1 MGGGHAGGHPLF
13 GRGPRDRR
21 YRGRAHRE
29 RALRPDLEELLR
41 RCWWGAMAEV
51 ARATGRLDV
60 AEDSVQDACV
70 VAVQQWAADK
80 VPRDPQ
86 AWLTGV
92 ARHKALD
99 RLRRES
105 RRPAKEATG
114 AAEAAGPAGGS
125 AGPARSADEDLWL
138 IYLCCHPALSP
149 EARIALTL
157 RAVGGLTTAEIAAAF
172 LVPEATMAKRL
183 TRAKNKIRDAG
194 LVLAMPQ
201 TDLLKTRTAD
211 VLRVVYL
218 IFSEGH
224 QASSGDDLLRPD
236 LCVAGVNLA
245 RGLAARRPRDP
256 EVLGLLALLLLT
268 DARRAARTDGTGDLV
283 LLEEQDRTR
292 WDQAMIA
299 DGEGL
304 LVEALR
310 MGQPGPYQL
319 WAAIAACHSTAAS
332 AAATD
337 WRQISVLYG
346 ELLKYD
352 PSPVT
357 EANRAVAV
365 AMAEGPAAG
374 LTILD
379 VVLGHPQLATWP
391 RIHVARAD
399 LLARMGRGEEA
410 ARAYRTA
417 LELEPPAA
425 ERRYIQRRLA
435 ARDPD

>member
-1 MGGGHAGGHPLF
+1 
-13 GRGPRDRR
+13 
-21 YRGRAHRE
+21 
-29 RALRPDLEELLR
+29 
-41 RCWWGAMAEV
+41 MAEV

-70 VAVQQWAADK
+70 VAVRQWAAGH

-105 RRPAKEATG
+105 RRPAKEAASEATG
-114 AAEAAGPAGGS
+114 REATGPVGGA

-172 LVPEATMAKRL
+172 LVPEAAMAKRL

-194 LVLAMPQ
+194 LALAMPRAE
-201 TDLLKTRTAD
+201 LLRTRTAD
-211 VLRVVYL
+211 VLRVMYL

-236 LCVAGVNLA
+236 LCVAGVNLD
-245 RGLAARRPRDP
+245 RGLAARLPRDP
-256 EVLGLLALLLLT
+256 EVPGLLALLLLT
-268 DARRAARTDGTGDLV
+268 DARRAARTDADGALV

-319 WAAIAACHSTAAS
+319 WAAIAACHSTAPS
-332 AAATD
+332 AGATD

-357 EANRAVAV
+357 EANRAIAV

-379 VVLGHPQLATWP
+379 VVLGHPQLAAWP

-399 LLARMGRGEEA
+399 LLARMGRDEEA

-425 ERRYIQRRLA
+425 ERRYIRRRLA
-435 ARDPD
+435 PPRFT

>member
-1 MGGGHAGGHPLF
+1 
-13 GRGPRDRR
+13 
-21 YRGRAHRE
+21 
-29 RALRPDLEELLR
+29 
-41 RCWWGAMAEV
+41 
-51 ARATGRLDV
+51 
-60 AEDSVQDACV
+60 V
-70 VAVQQWAADK
+70 VAVRQWTAGH

-99 RLRRES
+99 RLRREA
-105 RRPAKEATG
+105 RRPAKEAAT
-114 AAEAAGPAGGS
+114 AALAPGEAAGAAG
-125 AGPARSADEDLWL
+125 ATRSADEDLWL
-138 IYLCCHPALSP
+138 IYLCCHPSLGP
-149 EARIALTL
+149 KARISLTL

-183 TRAKNKIRDAG
+183 TRAKNKIRDSG
-194 LVLAMPQ
+194 LALAMPRAE
-201 TDLLKTRTAD
+201 LLQTRTAD
-211 VLRVVYL
+211 VLKVVYL

-245 RGLAARRPRDP
+245 RGLAARLPRDP

-268 DARRAARTDGTGDLV
+268 DARRGARTDDSGDLV

-292 WDQAMIA
+292 WDRAMI
-299 DGEGL
+299 DEGEGL
-304 LVEALR
+304 LVDALR
-310 MGQPGPYQL
+310 MGRPGPYQL

-332 AAATD
+332 AADTD

-346 ELLKYD
+346 ELLTYD

-357 EANRAVAV
+357 EANRAIAV

-379 VVLGHPQLATWP
+379 VLLGHPQLATWP

-399 LLARMGRGEEA
+399 LLARMGRDAEA

-435 ARDPD
+435 R

>member
-1 MGGGHAGGHPLF
+1 
-13 GRGPRDRR
+13 
-21 YRGRAHRE
+21 
-29 RALRPDLEELLR
+29 
-41 RCWWGAMAEV
+41 MAEV

-70 VAVQQWAADK
+70 VAVQQWAADR

-86 AWLTGV
+86 AWLIGV

-99 RLRRES
+99 RLRREA

-114 AAEAAGPAGGS
+114 AAEATGPAGG
-125 AGPARSADEDLWL
+125 AIGPARSADEDLWL
-138 IYLCCHPALSP
+138 IYLCCHPALRP

-183 TRAKNKIRDAG
+183 TRAKNKIRDSG
-194 LVLAMPQ
+194 LALAMPQ
-201 TDLLKTRTAD
+201 AGLLRTRTAD

-224 QASSGDDLLRPD
+224 QASSSDDLLRPD

-245 RGLAARRPRDP
+245 RGLAAPLPRDP
-256 EVLGLLALLLLT
+256 EVMGLLALLLLT
-268 DARRAARTDGTGDLV
+268 DARRAARTDDAGDLV

-292 WDQAMIA
+292 WDPDMIA
-299 DGEGL
+299 DGEGI

-310 MGQPGPYQL
+310 RRQPGPYQL

-357 EANRAVAV
+357 EANRAIAV

-374 LTILD
+374 LSILD

-399 LLARMGRGEEA
+399 LLARMGRDEEA

-435 ARDPD
+435 TRDPD

>member
-1 MGGGHAGGHPLF
+1 
-13 GRGPRDRR
+13 
-21 YRGRAHRE
+21 
-29 RALRPDLEELLR
+29 
-41 RCWWGAMAEV
+41 MAEV
-51 ARATGRLDV
+51 TRATGRLDV

-70 VAVQQWAADK
+70 VAVQQWTAGH

-99 RLRRES
+99 RLRREA
-105 RRPAKEATG
+105 RRPDKEATG
-114 AAEAAGPAGGS
+114 AVSEAPGA
-125 AGPARSADEDLWL
+125 ARSADEDLWL

-157 RAVGGLTTAEIAAAF
+157 RAVGGLRAAEIAAAF

-183 TRAKNKIRDAG
+183 TRAKSKIRDAG
-194 LVLAMPQ
+194 LALAMPRAE
-201 TDLLKTRTAD
+201 LLKTRTAD
-211 VLRVVYL
+211 VLKVVYL

-245 RGLAARRPRDP
+245 RGLAARLPRDP

-268 DARRAARTDGTGDLV
+268 DARRPARTDDSEVLV

-292 WDQAMIA
+292 WDRSMIEE
-299 DGEGL
+299 GEGL

-310 MGQPGPYQL
+310 MGRPGPYQL

-346 ELLKYD
+346 ELLTYD

-357 EANRAVAV
+357 EANRAIAV

-379 VVLGHPQLATWP
+379 VVIGHPQLATWP
-391 RIHVARAD
+391 RVHVARAD
-399 LLARMGRGEEA
+399 LLARMGRADEA

-425 ERRYIQRRLA
+425 ERRFIQRRLG
-435 ARDPD
+435 RLTR

>member
-1 MGGGHAGGHPLF
+1 
-13 GRGPRDRR
+13 
-21 YRGRAHRE
+21 
-29 RALRPDLEELLR
+29 
-41 RCWWGAMAEV
+41 MAEV

-70 VAVQQWAADK
+70 VAVRQWAAGH

-105 RRPAKEATG
+105 RRPAKEAASEATG
-114 AAEAAGPAGGS
+114 REATGPVGGA

-172 LVPEATMAKRL
+172 LVPEAAMAKRL

-194 LVLAMPQ
+194 LALAMPRAE
-201 TDLLKTRTAD
+201 LLRTRTAD
-211 VLRVVYL
+211 VLRVMYL

-245 RGLAARRPRDP
+245 RGLAARLPRDP

-268 DARRAARTDGTGDLV
+268 DARRAARTDADGALV

-319 WAAIAACHSTAAS
+319 WAAIAACHSTAPS
-332 AAATD
+332 AGATD

-357 EANRAVAV
+357 EANRAIAV
-365 AMAEGPAAG
+365 AMAERPAAG

-379 VVLGHPQLATWP
+379 VVLGHPQLAAWP

-399 LLARMGRGEEA
+399 LLARMGRDEEA

-435 ARDPD
+435 PPRFT

>member
-1 MGGGHAGGHPLF
+1 
-13 GRGPRDRR
+13 
-21 YRGRAHRE
+21 
-29 RALRPDLEELLR
+29 
-41 RCWWGAMAEV
+41 MAEV

-70 VAVQQWAADK
+70 VAVQQWAAGH

-114 AAEAAGPAGGS
+114 AAEAARPAGGTAS
-125 AGPARSADEDLWL
+125 PARSADEDLWL

-183 TRAKNKIRDAG
+183 TRAKNKIRDSG
-194 LVLAMPQ
+194 LALAMPRA
-201 TDLLKTRTAD
+201 DLLQTRTAD

-245 RGLAARRPRDP
+245 RGLAARLPRDP
-256 EVLGLLALLLLT
+256 EVQGLLALLLLT
-268 DARRAARTDGTGDLV
+268 DARRAARTDGAGDLV

-332 AAATD
+332 AAVTD

-352 PSPVT
+352 PGPVT

-391 RIHVARAD
+391 RIHIARAD

-417 LELEPPAA
+417 LELEPPVA
-425 ERRYIQRRLA
+425 ERRYIERRL

>member
-1 MGGGHAGGHPLF
+1 
-13 GRGPRDRR
+13 
-21 YRGRAHRE
+21 
-29 RALRPDLEELLR
+29 
-41 RCWWGAMAEV
+41 MAEV

-70 VAVQQWAADK
+70 VAVQQWTAGH

-105 RRPAKEATG
+105 QRPAKEAAT
-114 AAEAAGPAGGS
+114 AALAPGPAARATGT
-125 AGPARSADEDLWL
+125 ARSADEDLWL

-183 TRAKNKIRDAG
+183 TRARNKIRDAG
-194 LVLAMPQ
+194 LALAMPRAE
-201 TDLLKTRTAD
+201 LLQTRTAD
-211 VLRVVYL
+211 VLAVVYL

-245 RGLAARRPRDP
+245 RGLAARLPRDP

-268 DARRAARTDGTGDLV
+268 DARRAARTDDSGALV

-292 WDQAMIA
+292 WDHEAIA
-299 DGEGL
+299 DAGRL
-304 LVEALR
+304 IARAASLKRL
-310 MGQPGPYQL
+310 GPYQL
-319 WAAIAACHSTAAS
+319 QAAIVACHAEAGRWED
-332 AAATD
+332 TD
-337 WRQISVLYG
+337 WTQILVLYDM
-346 ELLKYD
+346 LLHLA

-357 EANRAVAV
+357 RLHRAIATRYVQ
-365 AMAEGPAAG
+365 GPAAALSEVDSLSAELNDYHLYHATRAQLLRELDRTDQAADADRRA
-374 LTILD
+374 LTLTANPAEQS
-379 VVLGHPQLATWP
+379 LLRQRLTWN
-391 RIHVARAD
+391 
-399 LLARMGRGEEA
+399 
-410 ARAYRTA
+410 
-417 LELEPPAA
+417 
-425 ERRYIQRRLA
+425 
-435 ARDPD
+435 

>member
-1 MGGGHAGGHPLF
+1 
-13 GRGPRDRR
+13 
-21 YRGRAHRE
+21 
-29 RALRPDLEELLR
+29 
-41 RCWWGAMAEV
+41 MAEV
-51 ARATGRLDV
+51 TRATGRLDV

-70 VAVQQWAADK
+70 VAVQQWTAGH

-99 RLRRES
+99 RLRREA
-105 RRPAKEATG
+105 RRPDKEATG
-114 AAEAAGPAGGS
+114 AVSEAPGA
-125 AGPARSADEDLWL
+125 ARSADEDLWL

-157 RAVGGLTTAEIAAAF
+157 RAVGGLRPAEIAAAF

-183 TRAKNKIRDAG
+183 TRAKSKIRDAG
-194 LVLAMPQ
+194 LALAMPRAE
-201 TDLLKTRTAD
+201 LLKTRTAD
-211 VLRVVYL
+211 VLKVVYL

-245 RGLAARRPRDP
+245 RGLAARLPRDP

-268 DARRAARTDGTGDLV
+268 DARRPARTDDSEVLV
-283 LLEEQDRTR
+283 LLEEQDRAR
-292 WDQAMIA
+292 WDRAMIEE
-299 DGEGL
+299 GEDL

-310 MGQPGPYQL
+310 MGRPGPYQL

-346 ELLKYD
+346 ELLTYD

-357 EANRAVAV
+357 EANRAIAV

-379 VVLGHPQLATWP
+379 VVIGHPQLATWP
-391 RIHVARAD
+391 RVHVARAD
-399 LLARMGRGEEA
+399 LLARMGRADEA

-435 ARDPD
+435 RD

>member
-1 MGGGHAGGHPLF
+1 
-13 GRGPRDRR
+13 
-21 YRGRAHRE
+21 
-29 RALRPDLEELLR
+29 
-41 RCWWGAMAEV
+41 MAEV

-105 RRPAKEATG
+105 RRPAKEATAG
-114 AAEAAGPAGGS
+114 EATGPAGGA

-183 TRAKNKIRDAG
+183 TRAKNKIRDSG
-194 LVLAMPQ
+194 LALAMPQ
-201 TDLLKTRTAD
+201 AGLLRTRTAD

-245 RGLAARRPRDP
+245 RGLAAPLPRDP
-256 EVLGLLALLLLT
+256 EVMGLLALLLLT
-268 DARRAARTDGTGDLV
+268 DARRAARTDDAGDLV

-292 WDQAMIA
+292 WNQAMIA
-299 DGEGL
+299 DGEGI

-357 EANRAVAV
+357 EANRAIAV

-399 LLARMGRGEEA
+399 LLARMGRDEEA

-435 ARDPD
+435 TRDPD

>member
-1 MGGGHAGGHPLF
+1 
-13 GRGPRDRR
+13 
-21 YRGRAHRE
+21 
-29 RALRPDLEELLR
+29 
-41 RCWWGAMAEV
+41 MAEV

-70 VAVQQWAADK
+70 VAVQQWAAGQ

-114 AAEAAGPAGGS
+114 AAEATGPAGG
-125 AGPARSADEDLWL
+125 AIGPARSADEDLWL

-172 LVPEATMAKRL
+172 LVPKATMAKRL
-183 TRAKNKIRDAG
+183 IRAKNKIRDSG
-194 LVLAMPQ
+194 LALAMPQ
-201 TDLLKTRTAD
+201 ADLLQTRTAD

-245 RGLAARRPRDP
+245 RGLVARRPRDP
-256 EVLGLLALLLLT
+256 EVMGLLALLLLT
-268 DARRAARTDGTGDLV
+268 DARRAARTDDAGDLV

-292 WDQAMIA
+292 WDPDMIA
-299 DGEGL
+299 DGEGI

-310 MGQPGPYQL
+310 RRQPGPYQL

-357 EANRAVAV
+357 EANRAIAV

-374 LTILD
+374 LSILD

-399 LLARMGRGEEA
+399 LLARMGRDEEA

-435 ARDPD
+435 IRDPD

>member
-1 MGGGHAGGHPLF
+1 
-13 GRGPRDRR
+13 
-21 YRGRAHRE
+21 
-29 RALRPDLEELLR
+29 
-41 RCWWGAMAEV
+41 MAEV

-70 VAVQQWAADK
+70 VAVEQWAADK
-80 VPRDPQ
+80 VPHDPQ

-114 AAEAAGPAGGS
+114 AAEAARMAGGT

-157 RAVGGLTTAEIAAAF
+157 RVVGGLTTAEIAAAF

-183 TRAKNKIRDAG
+183 TRAKNKIRDSG
-194 LVLAMPQ
+194 LALAMPH
-201 TDLLKTRTAD
+201 TDLLQTRTAD

-218 IFSEGH
+218 IFGEGH

-245 RGLAARRPRDP
+245 RGLAARLPRDP

-268 DARRAARTDGTGDLV
+268 DARRAARTDGAGDLV

-357 EANRAVAV
+357 EANRAIAV

-399 LLARMGRGEEA
+399 LLARMGRDEEA

-435 ARDPD
+435 RDSD

>member
-1 MGGGHAGGHPLF
+1 
-13 GRGPRDRR
+13 
-21 YRGRAHRE
+21 
-29 RALRPDLEELLR
+29 
-41 RCWWGAMAEV
+41 MAEV

-70 VAVQQWAADK
+70 VAVQQWTAGH

-114 AAEAAGPAGGS
+114 AAEAAGPVGGA

-183 TRAKNKIRDAG
+183 TRAKNKIREAG
-194 LVLAMPQ
+194 LALARPRAE
-201 TDLLKTRTAD
+201 LLRTRTAD

-245 RGLAARRPRDP
+245 RGLAARLPRDP

-268 DARRAARTDGTGDLV
+268 DARRAARTDGSGALV
-283 LLEEQDRTR
+283 LLEEQDRAR

-310 MGQPGPYQL
+310 RGQPGPYQL

-357 EANRAVAV
+357 EANRAIAV

-399 LLARMGRGEEA
+399 LLARMGRDEEA

-435 ARDPD
+435 TGDPD

>member
-1 MGGGHAGGHPLF
+1 V
-13 GRGPRDRR
+13 
-21 YRGRAHRE
+21 
-29 RALRPDLEELLR
+29 
-41 RCWWGAMAEV
+41 AEV

-70 VAVQQWAADK
+70 VAVQQWTAGQ

-86 AWLTGV
+86 AWLNGV

-99 RLRRES
+99 RLRREA

-114 AAEAAGPAGGS
+114 PVAGASG
-125 AGPARSADEDLWL
+125 ATRSADEDLWL

-183 TRAKNKIRDAG
+183 TRAKSKIRDSG
-194 LVLAMPQ
+194 LALAMPRAELFQ
-201 TDLLKTRTAD
+201 TRTAD
-211 VLRVVYL
+211 VLKVVYL
-218 IFSEGH
+218 VFSEGH
-224 QASSGDDLLRPD
+224 HASSGDDLLRPD
-236 LCVAGVNLA
+236 LCVAGLNLA
-245 RGLAARRPRDP
+245 RGLAARLPRDP

-268 DARRAARTDGTGDLV
+268 DARRAARADGSGALV

-292 WDQAMIA
+292 WDRAMIEE
-299 DGEGL
+299 GEGL
-304 LVEALR
+304 LVQALR
-310 MGQPGPYQL
+310 MGRPGPYQL

-357 EANRAVAV
+357 EANRAIAV

-391 RIHVARAD
+391 RIPYRPRRPAGPDRPRRRGGPGVPHRA
-399 LLARMGRGEEA
+399 GTGA
-410 ARAYRTA
+410 ARSRTPLHPA
-417 LELEPPAA
+417 PPGPC
-425 ERRYIQRRLA
+425 ETKE
-435 ARDPD
+435 

>member
-1 MGGGHAGGHPLF
+1 
-13 GRGPRDRR
+13 
-21 YRGRAHRE
+21 
-29 RALRPDLEELLR
+29 
-41 RCWWGAMAEV
+41 MAEV

-70 VAVQQWAADK
+70 VAVQQWAAGK

-114 AAEAAGPAGGS
+114 AAEATGPAGG
-125 AGPARSADEDLWL
+125 AIGPARSADEDLWL

-149 EARIALTL
+149 EARVALTL

-183 TRAKNKIRDAG
+183 TRAKNKIRDSG
-194 LVLAMPQ
+194 LALAMPQ
-201 TDLLKTRTAD
+201 ADLLQTRTAD

-256 EVLGLLALLLLT
+256 EVMGLLALLLLT
-268 DARRAARTDGTGDLV
+268 DARRAARTDDTGDLV

-299 DGEGL
+299 DGEGI

-319 WAAIAACHSTAAS
+319 WAAIAACHSTAAG

-346 ELLKYD
+346 ELLTYD

-357 EANRAVAV
+357 EANRAIAV

-399 LLARMGRGEEA
+399 LLARMGRDEEA

-435 ARDPD
+435 TRDPD

>member
-1 MGGGHAGGHPLF
+1 V
-13 GRGPRDRR
+13 
-21 YRGRAHRE
+21 
-29 RALRPDLEELLR
+29 
-41 RCWWGAMAEV
+41 AEV

-70 VAVQQWAADK
+70 VAVQQWTVGH

-105 RRPAKEATG
+105 RRPAKEAT
-114 AAEAAGPAGGS
+114 ATEAPGREATGPVAVA

-183 TRAKNKIRDAG
+183 TRAKSKIRDAG
-194 LVLAMPQ
+194 LALALPRAE
-201 TDLLKTRTAD
+201 LLQTRTAD

-245 RGLAARRPRDP
+245 RGLAARLPRDP

-268 DARRAARTDGTGDLV
+268 DARRAARTDESGALV
-283 LLEEQDRTR
+283 LLEEQDRAR

-357 EANRAVAV
+357 EANRAIAV

-399 LLARMGRGEEA
+399 LLARMGRHEEA
-410 ARAYRTA
+410 ARAYHTA

-435 ARDPD
+435 TRDPD

>member
-1 MGGGHAGGHPLF
+1 MGGGHAGGQGLF

-21 YRGRAHRE
+21 YRRRTHRE

-70 VAVQQWAADK
+70 VAVQQWAAGH

-114 AAEAAGPAGGS
+114 AAEAAGPAGGT

-183 TRAKNKIRDAG
+183 TRAKNKIRDSG
-194 LVLAMPQ
+194 LALAMPRAE
-201 TDLLKTRTAD
+201 LLQTRTAD

-245 RGLAARRPRDP
+245 RGLAARLPRDP

-268 DARRAARTDGTGDLV
+268 DARRAARTDDTGDLI

-332 AAATD
+332 ADATD

-357 EANRAVAV
+357 EANRAIAV

-379 VVLGHPQLATWP
+379 VILGHPQLATWP

-399 LLARMGRGEEA
+399 LLARMGRDDEA

-417 LELEPPAA
+417 LELEPPSA

-435 ARDPD
+435 RDSD

>member
-1 MGGGHAGGHPLF
+1 
-13 GRGPRDRR
+13 
-21 YRGRAHRE
+21 
-29 RALRPDLEELLR
+29 
-41 RCWWGAMAEV
+41 MAEV

-70 VAVQQWAADK
+70 VAVEQWAADK

-105 RRPAKEATG
+105 RRPAKEATAG
-114 AAEAAGPAGGS
+114 AATAREATGPVGEA

-183 TRAKNKIRDAG
+183 TRAKNKIRDSG
-194 LVLAMPQ
+194 LALAMPRAE
-201 TDLLKTRTAD
+201 LLRTRTAD

-245 RGLAARRPRDP
+245 RGLAARLPRDP
-256 EVLGLLALLLLT
+256 EVLGLLALAARLLALLLLT
-268 DARRAARTDGTGDLV
+268 DARRAARTDDTGDLV

-292 WDQAMIA
+292 WDQAMSA
-299 DGEGL
+299 DGESL

-346 ELLKYD
+346 ELLRYD

-374 LTILD
+374 PTILD

-391 RIHVARAD
+391 RIHVAAP
-399 LLARMGRGEEA
+399 
-410 ARAYRTA
+410 TC
-417 LELEPPAA
+417 
-425 ERRYIQRRLA
+425 
-435 ARDPD
+435 

>member
-1 MGGGHAGGHPLF
+1 
-13 GRGPRDRR
+13 
-21 YRGRAHRE
+21 
-29 RALRPDLEELLR
+29 
-41 RCWWGAMAEV
+41 MAEV

-70 VAVQQWAADK
+70 VAVEQWAADK

-114 AAEAAGPAGGS
+114 AAEAIGPLGG
-125 AGPARSADEDLWL
+125 AVGPARSADEDLWL

-157 RAVGGLTTAEIAAAF
+157 RAVGGLTTAEIAAGF

-183 TRAKNKIRDAG
+183 TRAKNKIRDSG
-194 LVLAMPQ
+194 LALAMPQ
-201 TDLLKTRTAD
+201 TDLLQTRTAD

-224 QASSGDDLLRPD
+224 QASSGDDLVRPD

-245 RGLAARRPRDP
+245 RGLAARLPRDP

-268 DARRAARTDGTGDLV
+268 DARRAARTDDAGDLV

-299 DGEGL
+299 EGF

-310 MGQPGPYQL
+310 MRQPGPYQL

-352 PSPVT
+352 PSPVI
-357 EANRAVAV
+357 EANRAIAV

-379 VVLGHPQLATWP
+379 VVLGHPQLVMWP

-399 LLARMGRGEEA
+399 LLARMGRDEEA

-435 ARDPD
+435 GRDPD

>member
-1 MGGGHAGGHPLF
+1 
-13 GRGPRDRR
+13 
-21 YRGRAHRE
+21 
-29 RALRPDLEELLR
+29 
-41 RCWWGAMAEV
+41 MAEV

-70 VAVQQWAADK
+70 VAVQQWAAGH

-105 RRPAKEATG
+105 RRPAKEAT
-114 AAEAAGPAGGS
+114 AKEAAGPVAGA

-183 TRAKNKIRDAG
+183 TRAKNKIRDSG
-194 LVLAMPQ
+194 LALAMPRAE
-201 TDLLKTRTAD
+201 LLQTRTAD

-245 RGLAARRPRDP
+245 RGLAARLPRDP

-268 DARRAARTDGTGDLV
+268 DARRAARTDDTGDL
-283 LLEEQDRTR
+283 
-292 WDQAMIA
+292 
-299 DGEGL
+299 
-304 LVEALR
+304 
-310 MGQPGPYQL
+310 
-319 WAAIAACHSTAAS
+319 
-332 AAATD
+332 
-337 WRQISVLYG
+337 
-346 ELLKYD
+346 
-352 PSPVT
+352 
-357 EANRAVAV
+357 
-365 AMAEGPAAG
+365 
-374 LTILD
+374 
-379 VVLGHPQLATWP
+379 
-391 RIHVARAD
+391 
-399 LLARMGRGEEA
+399 
-410 ARAYRTA
+410 
-417 LELEPPAA
+417 
-425 ERRYIQRRLA
+425 
-435 ARDPD
+435 

>member
-1 MGGGHAGGHPLF
+1 
-13 GRGPRDRR
+13 
-21 YRGRAHRE
+21 
-29 RALRPDLEELLR
+29 
-41 RCWWGAMAEV
+41 MAEV

-70 VAVQQWAADK
+70 VAVQQWAADR

-114 AAEAAGPAGGS
+114 AAEAAGPAGGT

-183 TRAKNKIRDAG
+183 TRAKNKIRDSG
-194 LVLAMPQ
+194 LALAMPQ
-201 TDLLKTRTAD
+201 AGLLRTRTAD

-245 RGLAARRPRDP
+245 RGLAARLPRDP

-268 DARRAARTDGTGDLV
+268 DARRAARTDDAGDLV

-292 WDQAMIA
+292 WDQGMIA
-299 DGEGL
+299 DGEGI

-357 EANRAVAV
+357 EANRAIAV

-374 LTILD
+374 LSILD

-399 LLARMGRGEEA
+399 LLARMGRDEEA

-435 ARDPD
+435 TRDPD

>member
-1 MGGGHAGGHPLF
+1 
-13 GRGPRDRR
+13 
-21 YRGRAHRE
+21 
-29 RALRPDLEELLR
+29 
-41 RCWWGAMAEV
+41 MAEV

-60 AEDSVQDACV
+60 AEDSVQDACL
-70 VAVQQWAADK
+70 VAVQQWAAGH

-114 AAEAAGPAGGS
+114 PVGGA

-183 TRAKNKIRDAG
+183 TRAKNKIRDSG
-194 LVLAMPQ
+194 LALAMPRAE
-201 TDLLKTRTAD
+201 LPRTRTAD

-236 LCVAGVNLA
+236 LCVAGLNLA
-245 RGLAARRPRDP
+245 RGLAARLPRDP

-268 DARRAARTDGTGDLV
+268 DARRAARTDGSGALV

-292 WDQAMIA
+292 WDKAMIA

-319 WAAIAACHSTAAS
+319 WAAIAACHSTAPS

-357 EANRAVAV
+357 EANRAIAV

-399 LLARMGRGEEA
+399 LLARMGRDEEA

-435 ARDPD
+435 GTGRLIRPSAPFPARAPRRSLPPRPAPPPSPRRAGTRR